1 MHKQISVV
9 FTNEKEKKEI
19 VNAKQNLIK
28 TPMNICLR
36 DVMCF
41 LYSDLLCAQ
50 VPLKLA
56 CIPKQSE
63 QGHWGV

>member
-1 MHKQISVV
+1 MYKQISVV
-9 FTNEKEKKEI
+9 FTNEKKKKI

-41 LYSDLLCAQ
+41 LSSDLLCAQ
-50 VPLKLA
+50 VPLKLV

-63 QGHWGV
+63 QGHGGV